1 MFSSQFRDL
10 AAARMTW
17 CAVMLLL
24 VIHFVV
30 EQRGGPEAVPS
41 WFWTFGLSREGVEKG
56 SVWQILTHGFLH
68 GDWIHLGLNLLALL
82 AFGSRLERIGG
93 PELLVKIAVVGLS
106 GGGGAHLM
114 LSGSSSQCLVGV
126 SGVVF
131 AAILCLTGVSPESR
145 MWPMPVSGRN
155 FGLGVLV
162 ASALLASL
170 NPRLGW
176 GVWSEWGDALNAG
189 TGGLIF
195 STSHACHL
203 GGAVG
208 GLLCARWLLRP
219 RVSLEQLR
227 ADRRRR
233 EEAAGLSPGEH

>member
-1 MFSSQFRDL
+1 MFSSQLRDL
-10 AAARMTW
+10 MAARTTW
-17 CAVMLLL
+17 CMAL
-24 VIHFVV
+24 VLSIIHSVV
-30 EQRGGPEAVPS
+30 EHRGGPDAVAS
-41 WFWTFGLSREGVEKG
+41 WFWTFGLSQDGVEKG
-56 SVWQILTHGFLH
+56 YIWQVVTHGLLH
-68 GDWIHLGLNLLALL
+68 GDWIHLGLNGVALL
-82 AFGSRLERIGG
+82 AIGSRLERIGG
-93 PELLVKIAVVGLS
+93 SALLIKIVLAGLL
-106 GGGGAHLM
+106 GGGAFHLL

-131 AAILCLTGVSPESR
+131 AAILCLTSISPESR
-145 MWPMPVSGRN
+145 MWPVRVSGRN

-176 GVWSEWGDALNAG
+176 GGWSEWGDALDAWC
-189 TGGLIF
+189 GGFLF

-219 RVSLEQLR
+219 RVSLEQLQ

-233 EEAAGLSPGEH
+233 EEAAGLSAGER